1 MHPLNHL
8 LDSLIIAQTNLGT
21 PAGGG
26 GVGQGAMSEGVGTTP
41 TAPGGAEIPG
51 PGGSCEGM
59 GLIFFMIAVFYLL
72 LIRPQQK
79 RAKKHKDLVSALKKG
94 DQVITNSGIFG
105 SITEMDERTVTV
117 EIAKGTRVKMLK
129 GYVGGLATDETEKE
143 MAQGPQQ

>member
-1 MHPLNHL
+1 M
-8 LDSLIIAQTNLGT
+8 DSLIIAQTNLGA
-21 PAGGG
+21 PSGGG
-26 GVGQGAMSEGVGTTP
+26 GVGQGAMSEGVGTGP
-41 TAPGGAEIPG
+41 AAPGAAEGAGPG

-79 RAKKHKDLVSALKKG
+79 RAKKHQELVSALKKG

>member
-1 MHPLNHL
+1 
-8 LDSLIIAQTNLGT
+8 
-21 PAGGG
+21 
-26 GVGQGAMSEGVGTTP
+26 SEGVGAGP
-41 TAPGGAEIPG
+41 AAPGAAEGPGPG

-79 RAKKHKDLVSALKKG
+79 RAKKHQELVSALKKG

-105 SITEMDERTVTV
+105 SITELDERTVTV

-129 GYVGGLATDETEKE
+129 GYVGGLATAETEKE